1 MGQIFRAKAVYRW
14 LSGSGEG
21 NSWDRICPFTEV
33 VTTQLTL
40 SNPTDEIVYFKVKTT
55 APRYYCVRPNS
66 GIINGHGSAKIS
78 VMLQPV
84 DQPATLEKD
93 RTRHK
98 FMIQSAV
105 AANESIPVEEFWK
118 SVNPSDV
125 MDTKLKVS
133 WIVLCFISPFQV
145 VFTNLSSNDNNSV
158 DSNTNGHN
166 ESMTRYSD
174 NSTQPV
180 QQAPPPYK
188 EHQQS
193 TQQQPVQRR
202 TVEQQRSAQPTKADN
217 RSASGDRDRNT
228 LTEENFS
235 LVQQVQELRHK
246 LNAATRNAT
255 VQTTGISLIQ
265 VILAAVAALLIGV
278 IVGKLL

>member
-1 MGQIFRAKAVYRW
+1 MPNSQILQLNPPTE
-14 LSGSGEG
+14 LSFEG
-21 NSWDRICPFTEV
+21 PFTEV

-125 MDTKLKVS
+125 MDTKLK
-133 WIVLCFISPFQV
+133 V